1 MDGYR
6 KNLLEK
12 NIKRDKY
19 AVSFLIELHGYYL
32 SQSAFKD
39 ANLMYFAT
47 YMHVINDD
55 LVVIEKPISFSG
67 DIDTSDAI
75 LEYVNKTF

>member
-1 MDGYR
+1 
-6 KNLLEK
+6 
-12 NIKRDKY
+12 
-19 AVSFLIELHGYYL
+19 
-32 SQSAFKD
+32 
-39 ANLMYFAT
+39 MYFAT

-55 LVVIEKPISFSG
+55 LVVIEKPLSFSG

>member
-19 AVSFLIELHGYYL
+19 AVIELHDYYL

-39 ANLMYFAT
+39 ANLMHFAT
-47 YMHVINDD
+47 YVHVINDD
-55 LVVIEKPISFSG
+55 LVVIEKLLSFSG